1 MGERSIT
8 IEGLHLTSSQIPKP
22 PGYIEA
28 NFGSFSDAE
37 VDRLHSL
44 AITSLD
50 GDSRRQ
56 AAIALNKRL
65 SELVGYGPLY
75 YNVEIL
81 LARSRLTGPVGEGL
95 QTGVTWNIF
104 EWEVSD

>member
-1 MGERSIT
+1 MEMTVAFESLPGNCSYRLDRPEFR
-8 IEGLHLTSSQIPKP
+8 LTSGP
-22 PGYIEA
+22 
-28 NFGSFSDAE
+28 E

-44 AITSLD
+44 AITSLE

-56 AAIALNKRL
+56 AAVGLNKRL

-95 QTGVTWNIF
+95 QTGVTWNVF
-104 EWEVSD
+104 EWEVTD